1 MFVKLM
7 RFSSHRYS
15 MSRSCL
21 AALPLEFERDTN
33 VITEQKVVLH
43 VNDVEVVVLIFLP
56 QLLQDPELLL
66 SLAVISVHN
75 EAMAHDL
82 MT

>member
-1 MFVKLM
+1 MFLMFVKLM
-7 RFSSHRYS
+7 RFSSHRYV
-15 MSRSCL
+15 CL
-21 AALPLEFERDTN
+21 TALPLEFERDTN